1 MSAVVEETQVD
12 GNVQAATVEQAQE
25 EPKKQKKPKPNNK
38 KLRQGKRRLNNE
50 CSFHAVEFWF
60 PISYLNNAIWG
71 QVI

>member
-50 CSFHAVEFWF
+50 CSFHAVE
-60 PISYLNNAIWG
+60 S
-71 QVI
+71 

>member
-12 GNVQAATVEQAQE
+12 GNIQAATVEQAQE

-38 KLRQGKRRLNNE
+38 KLRQGKRRLKNE
-50 CSFHAVEFWF
+50 CSCHAAESWL
-60 PISYLNNAIWG
+60 PISYLNHAIWG